1 MNVFRGYIL
10 TGRLVQ
16 NSSELFCHINK
27 ENKDIP
33 YFFER
38 RKSVFVLYE
47 PQHNFFYEKNKSL
60 LILRNVFEW
69 FLSIF
74 EVIYPDQLISDTA
87 LLDNFENLKKYAD
100 FLKKFNTGIVDI
112 RQVEISEDKVKSNLF
127 VRDRTNI
134 DLQMNLVRTNNIIGK
149 QKRE

>member
-1 MNVFRGYIL
+1 MNHN
-10 TGRLVQ
+10 T
-16 NSSELFCHINK
+16 
-27 ENKDIP
+27 
-33 YFFER
+33 
-38 RKSVFVLYE
+38 
-47 PQHNFFYEKNKSL
+47 NFFYEKNKSL

-69 FLSIF
+69 FLSNF

-112 RQVEISEDKVKSNLF
+112 RQVEVSEDKVKSNLF

-134 DLQMNLVRTNNIIGK
+134 DLQMNLARTNNIIGK
-149 QKRE
+149 QKCEWSAVIWLSSGMCCLLLQPTKPGL